1 MSYDLAMY
9 DDGMGMWIS
18 PEMLK
23 TQLMAGVAGAGG
35 ILATSFI
42 VQKVGEYLPA
52 DMEPMTKRRVKN
64 AIAIGIGVLGGRA
77 IWEKDRNMAMGFVGG
92 VAGLGLAQLVAS
104 FSDSLSTDLSGGLSS
119 MDLASLEAAV
129 STSSQPFSP
138 GLSGP
143 TVSERALSAPGVSA
157 EVLAEYAPYLS

>member
-1 MSYDLAMY
+1 MDYDLAMY

-35 ILATSFI
+35 ILVTSLL
-42 VQKVGEYLPA
+42 VQKVGEYLPEA
-52 DMEPMTKRRVKN
+52 WEAQTKSRVKN

-77 IWEKDRNMAMGFVGG
+77 IWERNKNMAMGFVGG

-104 FSDSLSTDLSGGLSS
+104 FAPDTLSVNFSGGLSS
-119 MDLASLEAAV
+119 GDLASLEAAV
-129 STSSQPFSP
+129 STSSPSFSQ
-138 GLSGP
+138 LSGP
-143 TVSERALSAPGVSA
+143 AVTERALSAPGVTA
-157 EVLAEYAPYLS
+157 EHLAEYAPYLS